1 MNSPSIALAYDAS
14 TEALY
19 PQATVVEMPQVADLI
34 VAYLEHI
41 GVEYVFGIPGGA
53 IEPLYNAL
61 ARSSRRGGPRP
72 VVARHEAGAAFMAD
86 GYARETGRL
95 GVCIATS
102 GPGATNLI
110 TGIACAHD
118 NNIPVL
124 AITGLPALPS
134 FGKNALQESSCIGVN
149 PTAMFRH
156 CTRYNSL
163 ISHPDQIERKLI
175 NAIMTTGQSPG
186 GAAHLAIPLDVLR
199 TPLKHATPA
208 YDLSKLQRQKPS
220 LIDEEAIR
228 ELHGDICHAPRIVFL
243 IGSACGDAIEA
254 IIRLVERTGARFIT
268 TPDAKGLINPLHPS
282 YCGVFGF
289 GGHSSADELL
299 ADTPDLLLAFGTGF
313 AELIGGNR
321 CDALLGEHLVHIDSS
336 EENLLRTPMARQHVR
351 GRIRSVCQRLLEML
365 DADPGAITRREPDA
379 SLSPEQSRIAF
390 HRPEAMDSDAV
401 PIKPQRLM
409 KMLSERCP
417 PTTRF
422 FADIGNSMVW
432 AAHYLN
438 LRDRRHQPARQENPD
453 ILRQRSGT
461 ANWLRLI
468 MEFCPMGWAIGAAIG
483 TARGN
488 PRCPVVCITG
498 DGAYLMSGQE
508 ITVAAQERLP
518 VVFVV
523 LNDAAYGMVKHGQ
536 RLANAEQIGTE
547 LPQIDYRK
555 LAEAMGIPGHVIE
568 SPQDLE
574 ALDFPALFERN
585 GPTLLDVRVDPDEVP
600 PMSLRMQALGTLK

>member
-1 MNSPSIALAYDAS
+1 MESSES
-14 TEALY
+14 
-19 PQATVVEMPQVADLI
+19 TVVDRLESHAQASLAPAPQVSDLI
-34 VAYLEHI
+34 ASYLEHI

-61 ARSSRRGGPRP
+61 ARSGRRGGPRP

-86 GYARETGRL
+86 GYARETGKL

-102 GPGATNLI
+102 GPGATNMI

-124 AITGLPALPS
+124 AITGLPTLPS
-134 FGKNALQESSCIGVN
+134 FGKNALQESSSISVN

-163 ISHPDQIERKLI
+163 VSHADQLERKLI
-175 NAIMTTGQSPG
+175 NAIMSTWQAPG
-186 GAAHLAIPLDVLR
+186 GAAHLSIPLDILR
-199 TPLKHATPA
+199 TPLKHAAPA
-208 YDLSKLQRQKPS
+208 YDLSKLLGQKPS

-228 ELHGDICHAPRIVFL
+228 ELHRDICRSHRIVFL
-243 IGSACGDAIEA
+243 IGSACGEAVEA
-254 IIRLVERTGARFIT
+254 IMGLVERSGALFIT
-268 TPDAKGLINPLHPS
+268 TPDAKGLINPGHPA

-313 AELIGGNR
+313 AELISGNR
-321 CDALLGEHLVHIDSS
+321 SDTLLGEHLVHIDSS

-351 GRIRSVCQRLLEML
+351 GRILTVCQRLRQLL
-365 DADPGAITRREPDA
+365 DADPGAIARSRLDTSA
-379 SLSPEQSRIAF
+379 SPGESRVVF
-390 HRPEAMDSDAV
+390 CQPEAMDSDAT

-409 KMLSERCP
+409 KMLSDRCP

-432 AAHYLN
+432 AAHYLR
-438 LRDRRHQPARQENPD
+438 LCDRRHQPSRPASPEA
-453 ILRQRSGT
+453 LKQRSGT

-468 MEFCPMGWAIGAAIG
+468 MEFCPMGWAIGSAIG

-488 PRCPVVCITG
+488 PNCPVVCITG

-508 ITVAAQERLP
+508 ITVAAQEGLP

-536 RLANAEQIGTE
+536 RLANAERIGTE
-547 LPQIDYRK
+547 LPRIDYRK
-555 LAEAMGIPGHVIE
+555 LAESMGIQGYVIE
-568 SPQDLE
+568 SPQDIE
-574 ALDFPALFERN
+574 ALNFPALFRHK
-585 GPTLLDVRVDPDEVP
+585 GPTLLDVRVDPEEVP
-600 PMSLRMQALGTLK
+600 PMSLRMKALGTIK

>member
-1 MNSPSIALAYDAS
+1 MDELDLAFADESESPDSPPSPADA
-14 TEALY
+14 
-19 PQATVVEMPQVADLI
+19 PQIADLI
-34 VAYLEHI
+34 VSYLEDI

-72 VVARHEAGAAFMAD
+72 VVSRHEAGAAFMAD
-86 GYARETGRL
+86 GYARETGKL

-118 NNIPVL
+118 SNIPVL
-124 AITGLPALPS
+124 AITGLPTLPS
-134 FGKNALQESSCIGVN
+134 FGRNALQESSSISVN
-149 PTAMFRH
+149 SVAMFRH

-163 ISHPDQIERKLI
+163 ISHPDQLERKLI
-175 NAIMTTGQSPG
+175 NAIMSTRQAPG
-186 GAAHLAIPLDVLR
+186 GAAHLSIPLDILR
-199 TPLKHATPA
+199 TPLKHAAPT
-208 YDLSKLQRQKPS
+208 YDLSRLLRQKVS
-220 LIDEEAIR
+220 LVDDQAVR
-228 ELHGDICHAPRIVFL
+228 ELHEDIRRAHRIVFL
-243 IGSACGDAIEA
+243 IGAACGEAIEA
-254 IIRLVERTGARFIT
+254 IMELIERTGALFVT
-268 TPDAKGLINPLHPS
+268 TPDAKGLINPRHPS

-313 AELIGGNR
+313 AELISGNR
-321 CDALLGEHLVHIDSS
+321 CDELLGEHLVHIDSS

-351 GRIRSVCQRLLEML
+351 GRILSVCQRLLELL
-365 DADPGAITRREPDA
+365 DANPGPIVRPGLDTRA
-379 SLSPEQSRIAF
+379 LSAQSRISYY
-390 HRPEAMDSDAV
+390 RPEAMDSDAV

-409 KMLSERCP
+409 KMLSEHCP

-432 AAHYLN
+432 TAHYLEPGSG
-438 LRDRRHQPARQENPD
+438 RHQPSRQENSD
-453 ILRQRSGT
+453 ILRQPSGA

-468 MEFCPMGWAIGAAIG
+468 MEFCPMGWAIGSAIG
-483 TARGN
+483 AARGN
-488 PRCPVVCITG
+488 PDSPVVCITG

-508 ITVAAQERLP
+508 ITVAAQEGLP
-518 VVFVV
+518 VIFVV

-536 RLANAEQIGTE
+536 RLAKAEQIGAE
-547 LPQIDYRK
+547 LPHIDYRR
-555 LAEAMGIPGHVIE
+555 LAEAMGISGHVIE

-574 ALDFPALFERN
+574 ALDFATLFQRK
-585 GPTLLDVRVDPDEVP
+585 GPTLLDVRVDPEEVP
-600 PMSLRMQALGTLK
+600 PMSLRMKALGTMT